1 MNSTE
6 YTEKSANR
14 RNNNILG
21 IVAVII
27 LSAINLLHFPLFFLA
42 LAEQVQ
48 TGWGYGTNLEL
59 GVLFWWLAEI
69 VLSVPFILACVF
81 TALSFIQR
89 DLKGKVVANTS
100 LICMFVLQ
108 IVFSNLFF
116 IF

>member
-42 LAEQVQ
+42 FAEQVQ
-48 TGWGYGTNLEL
+48 TG
-59 GVLFWWLAEI
+59 
-69 VLSVPFILACVF
+69 
-81 TALSFIQR
+81 
-89 DLKGKVVANTS
+89 
-100 LICMFVLQ
+100 
-108 IVFSNLFF
+108 
-116 IF
+116 